1 MLRRICHICC
11 DDMPPISLALDKS
24 EIEELK
30 AYIQKTGLKR
40 VRPKSEYESL
50 RVKDGKISIVV
61 YTSGKV
67 VHNGTKESQQ
77 VIDAILK
84 KEQVYDYIVGSDE
97 AGKGEWY
104 GPLVVEGVALTPDLI
119 MECRRMGVR
128 DSKSIAKQQLMNLA
142 QKLVKLKFPR
152 KLVILKPEVYN
163 SKYKEFQNEGKT
175 LNDMLAWAH
184 SAAIKDLLKEI
195 KFNNAKVVID
205 KFDFQKTEYRL
216 SSVDRT
222 NLEIIQKTK
231 GESEISVA
239 LASIIAKY
247 IFEREVDELN
257 QKFAIDLRNTTPA
270 EIEQKILPLVA
281 KLHFKNVKKHL

>member
-1 MLRRICHICC
+1 MS
-11 DDMPPISLALDKS
+11 PISLELDKS

-30 AYIQKTGLKR
+30 NYIQKIGLKK
-40 VRPKSEYESL
+40 VRPKTEYELL
-50 RVKDGKISIVV
+50 RIKDGKISIVV

-84 KEQVYDYIVGSDE
+84 KEQTYDYILGSDE

-119 MECRRMGVR
+119 MECRRIGAAR
-128 DSKSIAKQQLMNLA
+128 DSKSIAKSQLITLA
-142 QKLVKLKFPR
+142 QKLIKLKFPR
-152 KLVILKPEVYN
+152 KLVILKPEIYN
-163 SKYKEFQNEGKT
+163 SKYKDFQNEGKT

-216 SSVDRT
+216 ANIDRT

-239 LASIIAKY
+239 AASIIAKY
-247 IFEREVDELN
+247 VFETNVDELN
-257 QKFAIDLRNTTPA
+257 EKYAIDLRNTTPA
-270 EIEQKILPLVA
+270 EIDPKILPFVA
-281 KLHFKNVKKHL
+281 KLHFKNVKKYL

>member
-1 MLRRICHICC
+1 
-11 DDMPPISLALDKS
+11 MPPISLELDKS

-30 AYIQKTGLKR
+30 NYSQKIGLKK
-40 VRPKSEYESL
+40 VRPKTEYELL
-50 RVKDGKISIVV
+50 RIKEGKISIVV

-84 KEQVYDYIVGSDE
+84 KEKIYDYILGSDE

-104 GPLVVEGVALTPDLI
+104 GPLVVEGVALTPELI

-142 QKLVKLKFPR
+142 QKLVKQKFPR

-163 SKYKEFQNEGKT
+163 SKYKEFQNEGKN

-184 SAAIKDLLKEI
+184 SAAIKDLLKKI

-216 SSVDRT
+216 SSVDKT

-247 IFEREVDELN
+247 IFENEVDKLN
-257 QKFAIDLRNTTPA
+257 KKYKIDLRKTKPV
-270 EIEQKILPLVA
+270 EIDPKILPLVA

>member
-1 MLRRICHICC
+1 
-11 DDMPPISLALDKS
+11 MPPISLELDKS

-30 AYIQKTGLKR
+30 NYIEKIGLKK
-40 VRPKSEYESL
+40 VRPKTEYELL
-50 RVKDGKISIVV
+50 RIKDGKISIVV

-67 VHNGTKESQQ
+67 VHNGTKGSQQ

-84 KEQVYDYIVGSDE
+84 KEKIYDYIIGSDE

-104 GPLVVEGVALTPDLI
+104 GPLVVEGVALTPELI

-128 DSKSIAKQQLMNLA
+128 DSKSIAEKQLMNLA
-142 QKLVKLKFPR
+142 QKLVKQKFPR

-163 SKYKEFQNEGKT
+163 SKYKEFQNEGKN

-239 LASIIAKY
+239 LASIIAKH
-247 IFEREVDELN
+247 IFENEVDKLN
-257 QKFAIDLRNTTPA
+257 KKYKIDLRKIKPA
-270 EIEQKILPLVA
+270 EIDPKILPLVA
-281 KLHFKNVKKHL
+281 KLHSKNVKKHL

>member
-1 MLRRICHICC
+1 MS
-11 DDMPPISLALDKS
+11 PISLALDKS

-30 AYIQKTGLKR
+30 NYVQKIGLKK
-40 VRPKSEYESL
+40 VRPKTEYELL
-50 RVKDGKISIVV
+50 RIKDGKINIVV

-84 KEQVYDYIVGSDE
+84 KEKTYDYILGSDE

-119 MECRRMGVR
+119 LESRRMGVR
-128 DSKSIAKQQLMNLA
+128 DSKSIAKPQLITLAKNLI
-142 QKLVKLKFPR
+142 KLKFAR
-152 KLVILKPEVYN
+152 KLVILKPEIYN
-163 SKYKEFQNEGKT
+163 SKYKEFQSEGKT

-216 SSVDRT
+216 SNIDRT

-239 LASIIAKY
+239 AASIIAKY
-247 IFEREVDELN
+247 VFETNVDELN
-257 QKFAIDLRNTTPA
+257 EKYAIDLKNITPA
-270 EIEQKILPLVA
+270 EIDPKILPFVA
-281 KLHFKNVKKHL
+281 KTHFKNVKKHL

>member
-1 MLRRICHICC
+1 MS
-11 DDMPPISLALDKS
+11 PISLALDKS

-30 AYIQKTGLKR
+30 NYVQKIGLKK
-40 VRPKSEYESL
+40 VRPKTEYELL
-50 RVKDGKISIVV
+50 RIKDGKISIVV
-61 YTSGKV
+61 YKSGKV

-84 KEQVYDYIVGSDE
+84 KEQIYDFILGSDE

-119 MECRRMGVR
+119 MESRRMGVR
-128 DSKSIAKQQLMNLA
+128 DSKSIAKPQLIKLAKNLI
-142 QKLVKLKFPR
+142 KLKFAR
-152 KLVILKPEVYN
+152 KLVILKPEIYN
-163 SKYKEFQNEGKT
+163 SKYKEFQSEGKT

-195 KFNNAKVVID
+195 KFSNAKVVID
-205 KFDFQKTEYRL
+205 KFDFQKTEFRL
-216 SSVDRT
+216 ANIDRT

-239 LASIIAKY
+239 VASIIAKY
-247 IFEREVDELN
+247 VFETNVDELN
-257 QKFAIDLRNTTPA
+257 EKYAIDLRNITPA
-270 EIEQKILPLVA
+270 EIDPKILPFVA
-281 KLHFKNVKKHL
+281 KTHFKNVIKHL

>member
-1 MLRRICHICC
+1 MS
-11 DDMPPISLALDKS
+11 PISLELDRS

-30 AYIQKTGLKR
+30 NYVQKIGLTKL
-40 VRPKSEYESL
+40 RPKTEYELL
-50 RVKDGKISIVV
+50 RIKDGKISIVV

-84 KEQVYDYIVGSDE
+84 KENYDFILGSDE

-104 GPLVVEGVALTPDLI
+104 GPLVVEGVALTSDLI
-119 MECRRMGVR
+119 LESRRMGVR
-128 DSKSIAKQQLMNLA
+128 DSKSIAKPQLIKLA
-142 QKLVKLKFPR
+142 KKLIKLKFAR
-152 KLVILKPEVYN
+152 KLVILKPEIYN
-163 SKYKEFQNEGKT
+163 SKYKEFQSEGKT

-216 SSVDRT
+216 ANVDRT

-239 LASIIAKY
+239 AASIIAKY
-247 IFEREVDELN
+247 VFETNVDELTE
-257 QKFAIDLRNTTPA
+257 KYAIDLRNITPA
-270 EIEQKILPLVA
+270 EVDPKILPFVA
-281 KLHFKNVKKHL
+281 KTHFKNVKKYL

>member
-1 MLRRICHICC
+1 MSC
-11 DDMPPISLALDKS
+11 DDMPPVSVALDKS
-24 EIEELK
+24 EIEELTL
-30 AYIQKTGLKR
+30 YIQKKGLKR
-40 VRPKSEYESL
+40 VRPKTEYELL
-50 RVKDGKISIVV
+50 RIKDGKISIVV

-67 VHNGTKESQQ
+67 VHNGSKESQQ

-84 KEQVYDYIVGSDE
+84 KEQYDYILGSDE

-104 GPLVVEGVALTPDLI
+104 GPLVVEGVALTPDFI
-119 MECRRMGVR
+119 IECRRMGVR
-128 DSKSIAKQQLMNLA
+128 DSKSIAKQQLLNLA
-142 QKLVKLKFPR
+142 QKLVKKKFPR

-163 SKYKEFQNEGKT
+163 SKYKEFQNEGKN

-216 SSVDRT
+216 AGVDRT

-247 IFEREVDELN
+247 IFENEVDKLN
-257 QKFAIDLRNTTPA
+257 KKYKIDLRKTKPA
-270 EIEQKILPLVA
+270 DIEPKILPLVA

>member
-1 MLRRICHICC
+1 
-11 DDMPPISLALDKS
+11 MPPVSVALDKS
-24 EIEELK
+24 EIEELTL
-30 AYIQKTGLKR
+30 YIQKKGLKR
-40 VRPKSEYESL
+40 VRPKTEYELL
-50 RVKDGKISIVV
+50 RIKDGKISIVV

-67 VHNGTKESQQ
+67 VHNGSKESQQ

-84 KEQVYDYIVGSDE
+84 KEQYDYILGSDE

-104 GPLVVEGVALTPDLI
+104 GPLVVEGVALTPDFI
-119 MECRRMGVR
+119 IECRRMGVR
-128 DSKSIAKQQLMNLA
+128 DSKSIAKQQLLNLA
-142 QKLVKLKFPR
+142 QKLVKKKFPR

-163 SKYKEFQNEGKT
+163 SKYKEFQNEGKN

-216 SSVDRT
+216 AGVDRT

-247 IFEREVDELN
+247 IFENEVDKLN
-257 QKFAIDLRNTTPA
+257 KKYKIDLRKTKPA
-270 EIEQKILPLVA
+270 DIEPKILPLVA

>member
-1 MLRRICHICC
+1 
-11 DDMPPISLALDKS
+11 MPPISLELDKS

-30 AYIQKTGLKR
+30 NYIRKIGLKK
-40 VRPKSEYESL
+40 VRPKSEYELL
-50 RVKDGKISIVV
+50 RIKDGKVSIVV

-77 VIDAILK
+77 VIDAVLK
-84 KEQVYDYIVGSDE
+84 KEKTFDYILGSDE
-97 AGKGEWY
+97 TGKGEWY

-119 MECRRMGVR
+119 MKCRKMGVR
-128 DSKSIAKQQLMNLA
+128 DSKGIAKPQLMKLA

-163 SKYKEFQNEGKT
+163 SKYKEFQNERKT

-184 SAAIKDLLKEI
+184 SAVVKDLLKEI
-195 KFNNAKVVID
+195 KFNKAKVVID

-216 SSVDRT
+216 SNVDRT

-247 IFEREVDELN
+247 VFENEVDELN
-257 QKFAIDLRNTTPA
+257 KKYAIDLRNATPA
-270 EIEQKILPLVA
+270 EIDPKILPFVA
-281 KLHFKNVKKHL
+281 KLHFKNVKKYL

>member
-1 MLRRICHICC
+1 
-11 DDMPPISLALDKS
+11 MPPISLELDKS

-30 AYIQKTGLKR
+30 NYIEKIGLKK
-40 VRPKSEYESL
+40 VRPKTEYELL
-50 RVKDGKISIVV
+50 RIKDGKISIVV

-67 VHNGTKESQQ
+67 VHNGTKGSQQ

-84 KEQVYDYIVGSDE
+84 KEKIYDYIIGSDE

-104 GPLVVEGVALTPDLI
+104 GPLVVEGVALTPELI

-128 DSKSIAKQQLMNLA
+128 DSKSIAEKQLMNLA
-142 QKLVKLKFPR
+142 QKLVKQKFPR

-163 SKYKEFQNEGKT
+163 SKYKEFQNEGKN

-239 LASIIAKY
+239 LASIIAKH
-247 IFEREVDELN
+247 IFENEVDKLN
-257 QKFAIDLRNTTPA
+257 KKYKIDLRKIKPA
-270 EIEQKILPLVA
+270 EIDPKILPLVA

>member
-1 MLRRICHICC
+1 
-11 DDMPPISLALDKS
+11 MPPISLEIDKS

-30 AYIQKTGLKR
+30 KLVQKKGLKK
-40 VRPKSEYESL
+40 VRSKTEYELL
-50 RVKDGKISIVV
+50 RIKDGKISIVV

-67 VHNGTKESQQ
+67 VHNGSKESQQ

-84 KEQVYDYIVGSDE
+84 KEQYDYILGSDE

-119 MECRRMGVR
+119 IECRRMGVR
-128 DSKSIAKQQLMNLA
+128 DSKSIAKQQLLNLA
-142 QKLVKLKFPR
+142 QKLVKKKFPR

-163 SKYKEFQNEGKT
+163 SKYKEFQNEGKN

-184 SAAIKDLLKEI
+184 SAVIKDLLKDT

-247 IFEREVDELN
+247 IFENEVDKLN
-257 QKFAIDLRNTTPA
+257 KKYKIDLRKIKPA
-270 EIEQKILPLVA
+270 DIDPKTLPLVA

>member
-1 MLRRICHICC
+1 
-11 DDMPPISLALDKS
+11 MPPISLALNKS
-24 EIEELK
+24 EIEELQ
-30 AYIQKTGLKR
+30 AYTQKIGLKR
-40 VRPKSEYESL
+40 VRPKTEYELL
-50 RVKDGKISIVV
+50 RIKDGKISIVV

-84 KEQVYDYIVGSDE
+84 KEKIYDYILGTDE

-119 MECRRMGVR
+119 MKCRRMGAR
-128 DSKSIAKQQLMNLA
+128 DSKSIAKKSLMALA
-142 QKLVKLKFPR
+142 QKLIKLRFPR
-152 KLVILKPEVYN
+152 RLVILKPEIYN
-163 SKYKEFQNEGKT
+163 KRYEEFQNEGKT

-195 KFNNAKVVID
+195 NFDKAKVVID
-205 KFDFQKTEYRL
+205 KFDFEKTEYRL
-216 SSVDRT
+216 STVDKTT

-239 LASIIAKY
+239 VASIIAKHV
-247 IFEREVDELN
+247 FEKEVDELN
-257 QKFAIDLRNTTPA
+257 ETYAIDLRNTNPA
-270 EIEQKILPLVA
+270 EIDPKLLPLVA
-281 KLHFKNVKKHL
+281 KLHFKNVRKYL

>member
-1 MLRRICHICC
+1 
-11 DDMPPISLALDKS
+11 MPPISLELDKS

-30 AYIQKTGLKR
+30 KYIQKIGLKK
-40 VRPKSEYESL
+40 VKPKTEYEML
-50 RVKDGKISIVV
+50 RIKDGKISIVV

-84 KEQVYDYIVGSDE
+84 KEQLYDYILGSDE

-104 GPLVVEGVALTPDLI
+104 GPLVVEGVALTPNLI

-128 DSKSIAKQQLMNLA
+128 DSKSIAKPQLINLA
-142 QKLVKLKFPR
+142 KKLIKLKFAR
-152 KLVILKPEVYN
+152 KLVILKPEIYN
-163 SKYKEFQNEGKT
+163 STYKEFQNEGKT

-195 KFNNAKVVID
+195 KFNKSNKAKVVID

-216 SSVDRT
+216 ANIDRT

-239 LASIIAKY
+239 AASIIAKY
-247 IFEREVDELN
+247 VFETNVDELN
-257 QKFAIDLRNTTPA
+257 KKYAIDLRNTTPA
-270 EIEQKILPLVA
+270 EIDPKILPFVA
-281 KLHFKNVKKHL
+281 KTHFKNVEKHL

>member
-1 MLRRICHICC
+1 MDSAAFVVMSC
-11 DDMPPISLALDKS
+11 DDMPPVSVALDKS

-30 AYIQKTGLKR
+30 EYIQKKGLKR
-40 VRPKSEYESL
+40 VRPKTEYELL
-50 RVKDGKISIVV
+50 RIKDGKLSIVV

-77 VIDAILK
+77 VIDVILK
-84 KEQVYDYIVGSDE
+84 KEQYDYILGSDE

-104 GPLVVEGVALTPDLI
+104 GPLVVEGVALTPDFI
-119 MECRRMGVR
+119 IECRRMGVR

-142 QKLVKLKFPR
+142 QKLVKQKFPR

-163 SKYKEFQNEGKT
+163 SKYKEFQKEGKN

-184 SAAIKDLLKEI
+184 SAAIKDLLKKI

-216 SSVDRT
+216 SSVDKT

-247 IFEREVDELN
+247 IFENEVDKLN
-257 QKFAIDLRNTTPA
+257 KKYKIDLRKTKPA
-270 EIEQKILPLVA
+270 EIDPKILPLVA

>member
-1 MLRRICHICC
+1 MS
-11 DDMPPISLALDKS
+11 PISLALDKS

-30 AYIQKTGLKR
+30 NYVQKIGLKK
-40 VRPKSEYESL
+40 VRPKTEYELL
-50 RVKDGKISIVV
+50 RIKDGKISIVV

-84 KEQVYDYIVGSDE
+84 KEKTYDYILGSDE

-119 MECRRMGVR
+119 LESRRMGVR
-128 DSKSIAKQQLMNLA
+128 DSKSIAKPQLITLAKNLI
-142 QKLVKLKFPR
+142 KLKFAR
-152 KLVILKPEVYN
+152 KLVILKPEIYN
-163 SKYKEFQNEGKT
+163 SKYKEFQSEGKT

-216 SSVDRT
+216 SNIDRT

-239 LASIIAKY
+239 AASIIAKY
-247 IFEREVDELN
+247 VFETNVDELN
-257 QKFAIDLRNTTPA
+257 EKYAIDLKNITPA
-270 EIEQKILPLVA
+270 EIDPKILPFVA
-281 KLHFKNVKKHL
+281 KTHFKNVKKHL